1 MTERSLGRLVPR
13 AGGRGIQRLRHEW
26 AMARPDRDPVED
38 GLLEEEATRVAG
50 GQYDAGAISLRINIP
65 LALIQSKPATVTK
78 TM

>member
-1 MTERSLGRLVPR
+1 
-13 AGGRGIQRLRHEW
+13 
-26 AMARPDRDPVED
+26 MARPDRDPVED